1 MPLKR
6 AFFNKFACKLKI
18 RNTFL
23 IKLVHVGLHDVAN
36 AAKIKTTENTFT
48 LFNYF
53 SCTSILERRKK
64 TKFTANPAY

>member
-23 IKLVHVGLHDVAN
+23 IKIVHVGLHDVAN

-53 SCTSILERRKK
+53 FMYVNFREDKK
-64 TKFTANPAY
+64 DEVYS